1 MLVQNKPIGTQF
13 TKQALPATGLTYIMN
28 KLGAWL
34 QPHEYVNTPLA
45 PDSMTL
51 AGLSLLP

>member
-1 MLVQNKPIGTQF
+1 MLVKNKPIGTQF